1 MYLENKLARLKEAY
15 KRWPK
20 GNSEEV
26 LETQLELF
34 EEIIKQIKLNSKQR

>member
-1 MYLENKLARLKEAY
+1 MYLENKLNRLKEAY

-34 EEIIKQIKLNSKQR
+34 EEIINEIKKNKK